1 MSESFNVSGIST
13 VEGQNLLFKNTSVVE
28 LMNNAT
34 FSQSFYLAVTGKTPD
49 IKVSRMID
57 GILIAMVTETEVSPS
72 TLCSKVAANTG
83 ADFNAAIAAGVCS
96 MDKNHGLQ
104 LKEIMSELRSSIK
117 DMHEINLNVD
127 EQAEI
132 TVQHASD
139 RKVSLPGYGKQFNS
153 VDIRVQK
160 LLEKAKE
167 LGFDGNYV
175 KLAQSIEVAYKN
187 VFSLDLPLN
196 LEGVTGAILLEIGI
210 SPEAG
215 PAFFM
220 MAKIPCLVA
229 NIIDIKGWK

>member
-1 MSESFNVSGIST
+1 LPDNFSISRVSAT
-13 VEGQNLLFKNTSVVE
+13 EGQTLLFKNASVVE

-49 IKVSRMID
+49 IKISQMID
-57 GILIAMVTETEVSPS
+57 CILIAMVTETEVSPS
-72 TLCSKVAANTG
+72 TLCAKVAANTG
-83 ADFNAAIAAGVCS
+83 ADLNAAIAAGVCA
-96 MDKNHGLQ
+96 MDKSHGLQ
-104 LKEIMSELRSSIK
+104 LKEIMSELSSSIK
-117 DMHEINLNVD
+117 DMHEINLSID

-132 TVQHASD
+132 TVQHAND
-139 RKVSLPGYGKQFNS
+139 RKISLPGYGKQTSS

-167 LGFDGNYV
+167 LGFDGNFV

>member
-1 MSESFNVSGIST
+1 M
-13 VEGQNLLFKNTSVVE
+13 EGQNLLFKNAGVVE

-49 IKVSRMID
+49 LNVSRMID
-57 GILIAMVTETEVSPS
+57 SLLIAMVTETEVAPS
-72 TLCSKVAANTG
+72 TLCAKIAANTG
-83 ADFNAAIAAGVCS
+83 ADFNAAIAAGVS
-96 MDKNHGLQ
+96 AMDKNHGLQ
-104 LKEIMSELRSSIK
+104 LKEIMSELSSSIK
-117 DMHEINLNVD
+117 DMHEINLSID

-167 LGFDGNYV
+167 LGFDGNFV

-187 VFSLDLPLN
+187 VFSLELPLN

-210 SPEAG
+210 CPEAG